1 MSGCNIQHFF
11 ARAVVNR
18 QFHMDDRN
26 GDIAHDSRSGD
37 IQERIIR
44 RKLVAVGER
53 GGQVVKV
60 FVVVLCLLEQQF
72 RFAVVQFLDRLTI
85 ACNGTG
91 LYFGIPPVADGWI
104 QHYGEPH
111 Q

>member
-18 QFHMDDRN
+18 QLHMDDRN
-26 GDIAHDSRSGD
+26 GNIAHDSRSGD

-53 GGQVVKV
+53 SGQVVKV

-72 RFAVVQFLDRLTI
+72 RFAVVQFLNRLHI
-85 ACNGTG
+85 
-91 LYFGIPPVADGWI
+91 V
-104 QHYGEPH
+104 
-111 Q
+111 